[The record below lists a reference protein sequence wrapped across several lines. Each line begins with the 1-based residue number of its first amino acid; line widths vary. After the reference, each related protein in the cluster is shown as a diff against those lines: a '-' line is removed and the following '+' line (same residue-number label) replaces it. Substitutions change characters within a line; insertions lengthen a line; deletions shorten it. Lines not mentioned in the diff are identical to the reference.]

1 MLTGSLYAY
10 DDEESIYDYQSSGD
24 YYEYDNFLDD
34 NGCPVHYHMSKS
46 ND

>member
-1 MLTGSLYAY
+1 MYVF
-10 DDEESIYDYQSSGD
+10 DDEQSNDEYDYQSSGD

-34 NGCPVHYHMSKS
+34 NGCPVHYQLSKS